1 MRREGEGAG
10 RMGADGTGLAE
21 AAGLI
26 SRSDGAVDDL
36 AESEPGKAPA
46 PPSSSR
52 PHPLP
57 ATCPHPGSPASVLPG
72 ASLGLRLGDS

>member
-1 MRREGEGAG
+1 MYEERQGKGDG
-10 RMGADGTGLAE
+10 RMGADGAGLAE

-36 AESEPGKAPA
+36 VESEPGQALA

-52 PHPLP
+52 PHPHCLRPAYTLGALP
-57 ATCPHPGSPASVLPG
+57 QSLLEQVL
-72 ASLGLRLGDS
+72 DSG

>member
-1 MRREGEGAG
+1 
-10 RMGADGTGLAE
+10 MGADGTGLAE

-36 AESEPGKAPA
+36 AESEPGQAPA

-52 PHPLP
+52 PHPHCLQPAHTLGALP
-57 ATCPHPGSPASVLPG
+57 QSLLERVL
-72 ASLGLRLGDS
+72 DSG